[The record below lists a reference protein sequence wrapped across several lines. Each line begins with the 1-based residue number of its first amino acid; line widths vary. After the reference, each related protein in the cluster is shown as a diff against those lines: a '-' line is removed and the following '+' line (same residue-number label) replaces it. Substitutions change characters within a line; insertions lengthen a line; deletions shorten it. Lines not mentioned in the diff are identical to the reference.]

1 LVVAI
6 RQHAG
11 TVRGTYAAV
20 LVKAAYL
27 LVLAGCLIGTAPL
40 EVLLHT
46 RVYAQWRRLLLTLL
60 PVLVVFTTWDVL
72 AIRAG
77 HWSYDPRQTTGLHVG
92 NVPVEELL
100 FFLVIPTCAILS
112 LEAVRSVRRRRAS

>member
-1 LVVAI
+1 M
-6 RQHAG
+6 
-11 TVRGTYAAV
+11 
-20 LVKAAYL
+20 KAAYL

-40 EVLLHT
+40 ELLLHT
-46 RVYAQWRRLLLTLL
+46 RVYAQRRRLLLTLL
-60 PVLVVFTTWDVL
+60 PVFVVFTAWDVL

-100 FFLVIPTCAILS
+100 FFLVIPTCSILA
-112 LEAVRSVRRRRAS
+112 LEAVRSVRRRRSA

>member
-1 LVVAI
+1 M
-6 RQHAG
+6 
-11 TVRGTYAAV
+11 
-20 LVKAAYL
+20 KAAYL

-60 PVLVVFTTWDVL
+60 PVLVVFTAWDVL